1 MSAPRLATALLIA
14 AAFALLWGLRGRT
27 NHSEDL
33 FIYRAGARLALDGH
47 SPYDQARLAAMVTA
61 QFPDE
66 EMLHANHGYFLPPGA
81 AVVLAPFAPMPWA
94 WAKFAFGALTLA
106 GAGYVLSRLPDWSLI
121 GGRQPSVSGYRDSQ
135 TRRADAPRSGTN
147 PAAGWR
153 AWAGFLCVLAAFAD
167 PLTDMTWRVG
177 QVALLLVAIWGAGV
191 ELARRE
197 FGWAAALVWS
207 LATIKPHLALP
218 LWAVA
223 LHLGGW
229 RLALKLTLA
238 AGALQLAGVLLCGGP
253 GSVLD
258 FLGALKSGH
267 GRVLFNR
274 LDWNPQI
281 TSWNRVALW
290 AGLPATDLGVGGTLA
305 GYAVVG
311 SLLALRVRLAGAR
324 PSLAWA
330 LAAASA
336 SAAVCAQ
343 VLPNELC
350 LLWFA
355 WPLAFDWCAAGTPR
369 GRLVAGLLV
378 GGLVLK
384 SVPMEIAA
392 YLADEN
398 AAGWLTNTAFATRAL
413 GSLSVLLV
421 VLLAGWPQSQTPS
434 RRAA

>member
-1 MSAPRLATALLIA
+1 MPGGSAASAD
-14 AAFALLWGLRGRT
+14 RGA
-27 NHSEDL
+27 HQWL
-33 FIYRAGARLALDGH
+33 
-47 SPYDQARLAAMVTA
+47 
-61 QFPDE
+61 
-66 EMLHANHGYFLPPGA
+66 
-81 AVVLAPFAPMPWA
+81 
-94 WAKFAFGALTLA
+94 
-106 GAGYVLSRLPDWSLI
+106 
-121 GGRQPSVSGYRDSQ
+121 
-135 TRRADAPRSGTN
+135 
-147 PAAGWR
+147 

-177 QVALLLVAIWGAGV
+177 QVALLLVAIWGGGV

-253 GSVLD
+253 GSVLE

-290 AGLPATDLGVGGTLA
+290 AGLPATDLGVSGTLA

-311 SLLALRVRLAGAR
+311 SLVALRVLLAGTR
-324 PSLAWA
+324 PSLAWV

-355 WPLAFDWCAAGTPR
+355 WPLAFDWGAAGTPR
-369 GRLVAGLLV
+369 GRVVAGLLV

-421 VLLAGWPQSQTPS
+421 VLLAGWPPAPRESRSPS
-434 RRAA
+434 RPAT